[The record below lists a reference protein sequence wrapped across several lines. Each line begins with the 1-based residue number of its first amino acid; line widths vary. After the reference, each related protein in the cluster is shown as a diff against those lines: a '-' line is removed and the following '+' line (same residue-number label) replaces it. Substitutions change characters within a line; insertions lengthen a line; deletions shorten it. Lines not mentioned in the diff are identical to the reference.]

1 MCIYIYIHTYIYIYI
16 YIHTYIHTYIYI
28 YIYTHTY
35 IYIYMY
41 RERETYRHIM
51 SYHSMSCR
59 VRSRRIASSGELG
72 GGQLAIAH
80 PPRIAIITIIIII
93 IIVIIIASIINSISS
108 IVIVITII
116 CVIINIFVIVA
127 RAGPRA
133 RFPRGVR
140 PATSTAPAPP
150 PSKKLIGMFTGP
162 LLGAPSL

>member
-1 MCIYIYIHTYIYIYI
+1 
-16 YIHTYIHTYIYI
+16 
-28 YIYTHTY
+28 
-35 IYIYMY
+35 
-41 RERETYRHIM
+41 M

-93 IIVIIIASIINSISS
+93 IVIIIASIINSISS

-116 CVIINIFVIVA
+116 CVIINIIVIVA